1 MPLMIITREL
11 LLIGVLASARF
22 AEPASAQLPLIPED
36 FVVAGVRDGLDSAS
50 VRRRL
55 GAPDSVSLAGDPGA
69 PGHNI
74 VHWHYRAFSVAL
86 TARVIGTNIAVR
98 GVSTHRGLRVGDS
111 LERVRLL
118 YGPPG
123 EQGGTD
129 WWYRDPTDS
138 TGLRVILIDTMGQR
152 VASIY
157 VGWYSE

>member
-1 MPLMIITREL
+1 MIITREL
-11 LLIGVLASARF
+11 LLIVLASAPF
-22 AEPASAQLPLIPED
+22 AQPGSAQLPLRPED

-50 VRRRL
+50 VRRQL
-55 GAPDSVSLAGDPGA
+55 GAPDSVSFVGDPGA
-69 PGHNI
+69 PGHTI
-74 VHWHYRAFSVAL
+74 VHWHYRGFSVAL

-111 LERVRLL
+111 LERVRQL

-138 TGLRVILIDTMGQR
+138 AGLHVMLIDTMGQR